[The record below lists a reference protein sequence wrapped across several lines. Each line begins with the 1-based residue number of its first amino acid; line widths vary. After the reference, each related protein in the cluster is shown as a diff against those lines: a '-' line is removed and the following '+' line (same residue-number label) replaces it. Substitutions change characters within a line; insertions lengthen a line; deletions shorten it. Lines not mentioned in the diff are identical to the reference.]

1 MIRGRYR
8 REAVVI
14 LRWRVLLLFA
24 CLGVLMPGA
33 RADTFKAP
41 DPGTG
46 SVTITG
52 PWQFHT
58 SDDMAW
64 ASPAYNDSG
73 WEQIRGDDTWGVQ
86 THPGHTGFAWYRR
99 RIDITGADKSL
110 AIMIPPVDDAYEL
123 FWNGIK
129 IGTYGKLPPN
139 AWWWAFGHNVVYPL
153 PVDASGNVNGVLA
166 IRVFKAPLA
175 STDLLTSGGLNAS
188 PVIGNQ
194 SVLSMLAMETR
205 YQQERRRLPGVL
217 MAAAMF
223 V

>member
-1 MIRGRYR
+1 MQRGSFRSGS
-8 REAVVI
+8 
-14 LRWRVLLLFA
+14 RVLIQALLILLLCGPLVVA
-24 CLGVLMPGA
+24 GA
-33 RADTFKAP
+33 HADTAKAPDTFKAP

-64 ASPAYNDSG
+64 ANPAFDDSH

-153 PVDASGNVNGVLA
+153 PVDASGNVNGVL
-166 IRVFKAPLA
+166 
-175 STDLLTSGGLNAS
+175 
-188 PVIGNQ
+188 
-194 SVLSMLAMETR
+194 
-205 YQQERRRLPGVL
+205 
-217 MAAAMF
+217 
-223 V
+223 